1 MGYAIINKKTHM
13 PNKTVKVS
21 IKPLKIFFIFLIAVV
36 ASGIVYFTKSNL
48 KKSSTTIRNENK
60 IAQEQEIVMPLET
73 GVADSGLE
81 NTSTVV
87 SGLNA
92 KVIFDSF
99 EEIDGNS
106 SLKATFLENP
116 SASIKISDYFNNIEP
131 EKFYRLSFL
140 AKTSANKEIGVSLL
154 GDGDTQNLGQLKMP
168 GNKGVRY
175 YEFNFQAQNSA
186 QDLALTSGDNTRAD
200 IWLDDFMLESLD
212 VNSPEELQN
221 LKPTIF
227 GDTSWKNT
235 DQSQTEDEKNSEDL
249 LSRAGNKIGQIFQP
263 SQPLIS
269 GAAFKI
275 QKVGTGGK
283 GNYQI
288 QLREYDQNLGI
299 ISDKIL
305 ASRNIYDDY
314 PPSIADEIK
323 EKEQNIRENFAKNE
337 DDIRK
342 GRISDDSASDQY
354 PSSFTQEQIDGA
366 KAQKRQEKMEIAIED
381 MKESYNQPY
390 ELEIP
395 IAAKIDTNKKYWI
408 GIDTAGVKVDKNNYI
423 KIFYNSKLTSAE
435 AESSFISDKASTWQE
450 FYTLWFK
457 TFYPVHAQTQ
467 GEIILS
473 GASISDFGNGKLLY
487 RYQFNDQDYESI
499 SGFPDRRIYDMY
511 SGNFDSSDTYGNYRF
526 SKDNDYAIYKFNT
539 LYPSEKI
546 IIREGSFH
554 QGLAIEFS
562 TDGENWEEVYSEN
575 PAENN
580 QKINPIAIYLE
591 SKSSSFYLKIRPAGN
606 NCILLDLSLEAEL
619 ASN

>member
-1 MGYAIINKKTHM
+1 M